1 MGWLQRLDEI
11 PCARCLAHRRC
22 SAYLPVLVVGAD
34 PGNSPST
41 GTTLVCS
48 LQAGKGI
55 FSQFSVGLSRLRGET
70 PSYQEWEPGSGSG
83 PPSAPSRP
91 HTHGIDLDVD
101 SENGVGPRGVLI
113 HQGVANGTVLPA
125 SLHDAFALGHI
136 VYGVHGQPLDIHSLL
151 GMLLQLQGGPGKVE
165 ITKGRTLSR
174 PLVTS

>member
-1 MGWLQRLDEI
+1 MHAAWHTGRAQ
-11 PCARCLAHRRC
+11 H
-22 SAYLPVLVVGAD
+22 YLPVLVVGAD
-34 PGNSPST
+34 PGNSPSA
-41 GTTLVCS
+41 GTILVCF

-55 FSQFSVGLSRLRGET
+55 FSQFSVGLSRLQRGET

-101 SENGVGPRGVLI
+101 GENGVGPRGVLI
-113 HQGVANGTVLPA
+113 HQGVANCTVLPA
-125 SLHDAFALGHI
+125 GLHDALALGHI
-136 VYGVHGQPLDIHSLL
+136 VYRVHGQPLDIHSLL
-151 GMLLQLQGGPGKVE
+151 GMLLQLQGGGPGKVE